1 MFTCQGSANES
12 FLSGASPPTGVD
24 LDYKKRN
31 MVHSLSLREALIAF
45 TGYFLMKGREG
56 SVDQKFCAWSDI
68 LDVCIPS
75 FDAADGLGRG

>member
-1 MFTCQGSANES
+1 MFTSQGSANES

-45 TGYFLMKGREG
+45 TGYFLMKGVRVQWIRS
-56 SVDQKFCAWSDI
+56 SV
-68 LDVCIPS
+68 
-75 FDAADGLGRG
+75 LGQTF